1 MSELRPESIAVELGG
16 QKRNLLFTINVVD
29 EIQTK
34 CNMPLFNAMKYA
46 AKAADGEIDHET
58 LDNFRIIVTAL
69 VNDGG
74 EEQYSEKET
83 GRLLTLGNYRLVAW
97 KVLEAYGIS
106 VPDPDEDDE
115 DGEEDEDESPKAET
129 GQ

>member
-1 MSELRPESIAVELGG
+1 M
-16 QKRNLLFTINVVD
+16 
-29 EIQTK
+29 
-34 CNMPLFNAMKYA
+34 
-46 AKAADGEIDHET
+46 
-58 LDNFRIIVTAL
+58 
-69 VNDGG
+69 
-74 EEQYSEKET
+74 QYSEKET